1 MSVLTLKII
10 ACITMF
16 IDHIRYVIPFHENS
30 IIIFTGRIAF
40 PLFAFLISEG
50 YTHTQNLKK
59 YYYRL
64 IVFALISQIPY
75 MLFRTLIGDWITLNI
90 MFTLVLGLSAI
101 TAFDKI
107 EKKHLSIPL
116 CFIIIILG
124 DVLKVDYGW
133 FGVALVLMIFVFRN
147 NKVKL
152 CVSYY
157 ILLVVYYYSLNMLV
171 LERTYILYFI
181 FCCVPIIFMLLYN
194 GKKGRYS
201 LKYFFYWFYPIHMLI
216 IYLLNFIVR

>member
-1 MSVLTLKII
+1 MSVFTLKII

-16 IDHIRYVIPFHENS
+16 IDHIRYAIPFHENS

-50 YTHTQNLKK
+50 YAHTKNLKK
-59 YYYRL
+59 YYCRL

-75 MLFRTLIGDWITLNI
+75 MLLRTLIGDWITLNI

-107 EKKHLSIPL
+107 EKKYLSIPL
-116 CFIIIILG
+116 CFIIIIMG
-124 DVLKVDYGW
+124 EVLKVDYGW
-133 FGVALVLMIFVFRN
+133 FGVTLVLINFIFKN

-152 CVSYY
+152 CVSYF
-157 ILLVVYYYSLNMLV
+157 ILLIVYYYSINMLI
-171 LERTYILYFI
+171 LERTCILYFI
-181 FCCVPIIFMLLYN
+181 F
-194 GKKGRYS
+194 
-201 LKYFFYWFYPIHMLI
+201 
-216 IYLLNFIVR
+216 